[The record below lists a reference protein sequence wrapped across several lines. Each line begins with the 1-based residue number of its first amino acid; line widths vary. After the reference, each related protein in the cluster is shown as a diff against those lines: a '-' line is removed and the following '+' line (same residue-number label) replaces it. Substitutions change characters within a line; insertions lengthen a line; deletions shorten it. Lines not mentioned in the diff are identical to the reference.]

1 MDAMRYYVLACVNT
15 KFAWL
20 KTQAPRRRPR
30 DPYRH
35 PFEERVYDPLGWMRM
50 WFLAVFVG
58 VPRTL

>member
-30 DPYRH
+30 DTYRH
-35 PFEERVYDPLGWMRM
+35 PFQERAYDPLGWMR
-50 WFLAVFVG
+50 
-58 VPRTL
+58 